1 MALVGDLLI
10 RILGDSKGGREA
22 LGQTQEQMEQTEKKA
37 STFGKVMR
45 GVGVGIAAA
54 GALGVASTN
63 ELNEHMAKLRA
74 ETGATAEET
83 EKYKKIVQD
92 AYKVNEDSYEAL
104 AATVTELRTQMGLTT
119 EQIERDLQSYLDFAK
134 VTGQDNVAAVG
145 ALDDVADS
153 FNLTAEEMAGVMD
166 MLVKSHREYGGNV
179 GANTVALSQMA
190 PAAKS
195 LGMDL
200 EQTNALLNLFSANG
214 LDASQGAMA
223 FTFAAKQFESPEEF
237 QKAVDDLYKIEDQG
251 QRTQAA
257 VEIFGSR
264 AGVALANAFGPGKE
278 KIDAFNISV
287 EESKGV
293 VTEASAA
300 YDDNFNTK
308 WELMKKN
315 ITGTVQELTDQFG
328 PAMVAA
334 SSTITATAA
343 VFPGMVT
350 QLSTLGTWLKKTAA
364 VQWLL
369 NAAMSA
375 NPIGL
380 VVLAIAALVGAFVLA
395 YNKSEWFRGKVD
407 AVWKWIKDTAVDSWN
422 ELVEFV
428 PNAIERLWE
437 GFKGVAEAYLK
448 GGVIGLVNEYILKPF
463 FDIDLFEIGEDI
475 VEGLWNGIKSMGGWM
490 KDKVTGFVSDIN
502 DTITSFFGI
511 ESPSK
516 LMAQHGGD
524 LAEGLAVGIENE
536 AEKPLGV
543 MGKLGQAIS
552 DKVQDA
558 KKTALE
564 LLNAK
569 VDQAINWAGGRGNK
583 SGNAQTDGDM
593 GTYERYKREQI
604 EQTGRVDGI
613 VSFEEFQRQLDVA
626 AMDMAKANNVDLSV
640 GRSMAGQKGFGFI
653 ENVNIT
659 APTPLSPGE
668 TARQLERTQRQ
679 LATEWGLT

>member
-1 MALVGDLLI
+1 
-10 RILGDSKGGREA
+10 
-22 LGQTQEQMEQTEKKA
+22 
-37 STFGKVMR
+37 
-45 GVGVGIAAA
+45 
-54 GALGVASTN
+54 
-63 ELNEHMAKLRA
+63 
-74 ETGATAEET
+74 
-83 EKYKKIVQD
+83 
-92 AYKVNEDSYEAL
+92 
-104 AATVTELRTQMGLTT
+104 
-119 EQIERDLQSYLDFAK
+119 
-134 VTGQDNVAAVG
+134 
-145 ALDDVADS
+145 
-153 FNLTAEEMAGVMD
+153 
-166 MLVKSHREYGGNV
+166 
-179 GANTVALSQMA
+179 
-190 PAAKS
+190 
-195 LGMDL
+195 
-200 EQTNALLNLFSANG
+200 
-214 LDASQGAMA
+214 
-223 FTFAAKQFESPEEF
+223 
-237 QKAVDDLYKIEDQG
+237 
-251 QRTQAA
+251 
-257 VEIFGSR
+257 
-264 AGVALANAFGPGKE
+264 
-278 KIDAFNISV
+278 
-287 EESKGV
+287 
-293 VTEASAA
+293 
-300 YDDNFNTK
+300 
-308 WELMKKN
+308 LMKKN

-350 QLSTLGTWLKKTAA
+350 QLSTLGAWLKKTAA

-437 GFKGVAEAYLK
+437 GFKGVAEVYLK

-524 LAEGLAVGIENE
+524 LSKGMAIGIEE
-536 AEKPLGV
+536 ESAGPLGA
-543 MGKLGQAIS
+543 MQKLGQAI
-552 DKVQDA
+552 
-558 KKTALE
+558 
-564 LLNAK
+564 NAK
-569 VDQAINWAGGRGNK
+569 VEQVKQTVKKGFELTVEQAMRMAGGQGSK
-583 SGNAQTDGDM
+583 TGNAQLDGDM
-593 GTYERYKREQI
+593 AAYERMKI
-604 EQTGRVDGI
+604 ENLMAGNAYGDI
-613 VSFEEFQRQLDVA
+613 VSFDEFQRQLDVA
-626 AMDMAKANNVDLSV
+626 AMDMAKANQVDLSV
-640 GRSMAGQKGFGFI
+640 GRSMALSKGMGYI
-653 ENVNIT
+653 ENLNIT